1 VAVSAIPTPV
11 EERQAVPF
19 AVTLQQPWN
28 AGAVN
33 EWNIHSSCNGSERFQ
48 LQQGLD
54 EAVQLAEHAKA
65 HIARWGNSSA
75 VYRKWFG
82 NRPTVEA
89 LGSYDIIINGDRAD
103 ALFRCD
109 DPDGNCAAM
118 PSQYQLMVLSQDN
131 KY

>member
-1 VAVSAIPTPV
+1 MFSLGSLLLSAVAVAAVPTPV
-11 EERQAVPF
+11 EERQAQPF

-28 AGAVN
+28 AGAVT
-33 EWNIHSSCNGSERFQ
+33 EWNIHNSCNASQRYQ

-65 HIARWGNSSA
+65 HIARWGNDSA

-82 NRPTVEA
+82 NRPSVEA
-89 LGSYDIIINGDRAD
+89 LGSYDILINGDRAN

-109 DPDGNCAAM
+109 DPDGNCGNM
-118 PSQYQLMVLSQDN
+118 PS
-131 KY
+131 